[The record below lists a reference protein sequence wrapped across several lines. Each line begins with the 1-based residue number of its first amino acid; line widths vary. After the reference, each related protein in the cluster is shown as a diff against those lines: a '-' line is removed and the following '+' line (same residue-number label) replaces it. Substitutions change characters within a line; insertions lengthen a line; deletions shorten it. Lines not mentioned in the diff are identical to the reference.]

1 VARTR
6 YRTALRQIHR
16 LFNIGTIGGLTDG
29 ELLERFTSCDHD
41 HEAAELAFATLVE
54 RHGPMVLRVCK
65 SVLRDG
71 HDAEDAFQ
79 ASFLILVR
87 KAASIRK
94 QSSVASWLYGVAFR
108 VACCQ
113 KGAAARR
120 RRHEQRAAEESVE
133 SADDTD
139 RDELAAVLHEELD
152 RLPEKYRAPLV
163 LCNFESLS
171 HEQAARE
178 LCWPVGTVR
187 SRLARGREQLRSRL
201 LRRGLAPSVV
211 FLKRALCAQA
221 TRAAIPTELATATVR
236 AALPY
241 GLSKSLAAGVI
252 STSIASLVEGAM
264 NMMILAKIKS
274 ALLACGLIATGAF
287 VVAQQ
292 VGAPMPE
299 RKATQD
305 ASAIVP
311 DHRSAPSG
319 TLDDDDAVARELGQ
333 LDLDLLADEVQE
345 LRKQVEAAIRDKL
358 RAERT
363 KTDDTR
369 AAQRAFEAAREAYL
383 AKARELHAAR
393 RRIFKINVAEPSDFG
408 PEQSAGKS
416 TPAHHRAVRGA
427 SAHRPEPPR
436 PAADIGS
443 INLDAVFS
451 QYEKVKVS
459 NKELA
464 VVQLSRKNELARIAS
479 EAEQEAE
486 LMGNFAP
493 GGENYKRHENK
504 VTQLKAQHEAG
515 RELAERD
522 FALKQASSNAML
534 YKEVEAMVARVA
546 AFRKLK
552 HIVDVSNQPIAGSD
566 PSSVKTAIS
575 NTTVPTD
582 RRNDITSDVIYNL
595 NRAYQLS
602 GSAPATSKPMSR
614 SSGAGLGGEAQPPR
628 N

>member
-1 VARTR
+1 
-6 YRTALRQIHR
+6 
-16 LFNIGTIGGLTDG
+16 
-29 ELLERFTSCDHD
+29 
-41 HEAAELAFATLVE
+41 
-54 RHGPMVLRVCK
+54 M
-65 SVLRDG
+65 
-71 HDAEDAFQ
+71 
-79 ASFLILVR
+79 ILVR

-120 RRHEQRAAEESVE
+120 RRHEQRAAEKSVE

-201 LRRGLAPSVV
+201 LRRGLSPSVV

-221 TRAAIPTELATATVR
+221 TRAAIPPELATATAC
-236 AALPY
+236 AALHY
-241 GLSKSLAAGVI
+241 ASSKSLTAGVI
-252 STSIASLVEGAM
+252 STSVALLVEGAM
-264 NMMILAKIKS
+264 NIMILAKIKS
-274 ALLACGLIATGAF
+274 AVLACGLIATGAF

-292 VGAPMPE
+292 VGTAMPE
-299 RKATQD
+299 RKESQD
-305 ASAIVP
+305 ASASVP

-319 TLDDDDAVARELGQ
+319 TLDDDDVVARELGQ
-333 LDLDLLADEVQE
+333 LDLDLLADEVQQ

-363 KTDDTR
+363 NSDDTR
-369 AAQRAFEAAREAYL
+369 AAHRAFEAARASYL
-383 AKARELHAAR
+383 AKARELHAGR
-393 RRIFKINVAEPSDFG
+393 RRMFNINATEPRDFA
-408 PEQSAGKS
+408 PEQSAGQS
-416 TPAHHRAVRGA
+416 TPADHRAVRGA
-427 SAHRPEPPR
+427 SAHQPEPPR
-436 PAADIGS
+436 PGADIGS

-464 VVQLSRKNELARIAS
+464 VVQLSRKNELARIAT
-479 EAEQEAE
+479 EAQQEAE
-486 LMGNFAP
+486 LMDKFVAGS
-493 GGENYKRHENK
+493 EDYTRHQNK

-515 RELAERD
+515 REQAQRD
-522 FALKQASSNAML
+522 FALKEAESMATL
-534 YKEVEAMVARVA
+534 YKEVQAMVARVA
-546 AFRKLK
+546 AWRKLNY
-552 HIVDVSNQPIAGSD
+552 IVKVSNQPISGSD
-566 PSSVKTAIS
+566 PNSVMTAIS
-575 NTTVPTD
+575 NTMVYADP
-582 RRNDITSDVIYNL
+582 RNDITNDVIYNL
-595 NRAYQLS
+595 NRLYQLA
-602 GSAPATSKPMSR
+602 GSAPATTEPMSR
-614 SSGAGLGGEAQPPR
+614 SAGAGSGGEAQRPR